1 MIGRGLGIALL
12 VSMAIHIFGMS
23 AVTIITPEDLQRSG
37 PHTRVDF
44 LGPLLKKTAFDIM
57 LENTEPLMSTTYQ
70 YSPLDAH
77 DSYLDVVITKRK
89 PAVPEF
95 PDRLESDMDA
105 FVIGYLTG
113 AKTVPGIKLDFA
125 GKSPVFRGWSGT
137 DGDPSRTRTVVY
149 KPEPP
154 LIMRGRYGDE
164 ASFKVRLKALIG
176 KDGDVKR
183 VEPLTTTGYPQLDMT
198 ASKFVKG
205 WIFEPRKGIAD
216 EDEWREV
223 EVILNAGR
231 E

>member
-12 VSMAIHIFGMS
+12 VSLTIHIFGMS
-23 AVTIITPEDLQRSG
+23 AVTIITPEDLRRSG
-37 PHTRVDF
+37 PYTRVDF
-44 LGPLLKKTAFDIM
+44 LGPILKKTAFDIM
-57 LENTEPLMSTTYQ
+57 LENAEPLMSTTYQ

-125 GKSPVFRGWSGT
+125 GKSPVFRGWSGM
-137 DGDPSRTRTVVY
+137 DKASPRTRAVVY
-149 KPEPP
+149 KPEAP
-154 LIMRGRYGDE
+154 LIMRSRYGDE
-164 ASFKVRLKALIG
+164 TSFKVRLKVLIG

-183 VEPLTTTGYPQLDMT
+183 VEPLTTTGYPDLDMT

-205 WIFEPRKGIAD
+205 WIFEPRKGIAE
-216 EDEWREV
+216 EDEWQEV
-223 EVILNAGR
+223 EIILNAGR